1 LLKIAARNLW
11 RRKSRSL
18 LAVLALVIGVL
29 AIVLLV
35 SLTGGLRASFTD
47 LIGSVNGIWVMQ
59 KGVADQTLSKIDL
72 EYAEKIEEIPGVQVV
87 LPEVWV
93 IVSQIDGERA
103 VGSVMMGG
111 SVAALGLDPVK
122 EQLRKGMPYGVSI
135 LRGRMF
141 KPGDSDVAIVGKQIS
156 DDYRKTVGSTIKIND
171 EKFKVI
177 GVFAK
182 SDFTDS
188 VIAVTLK
195 DAQGLAGLD
204 SNTVQD
210 FVVQLTHPENEDR
223 VARNIEFKWPD
234 DLEAWTM
241 SETSDMLGEMLGVID
256 QFFWIIAAI
265 GLLIAAVGIINTM
278 LISIKER
285 MKEFGVLR
293 SMGWTQEDVLKLIV
307 IESVLL
313 GLGGG
318 LIGVAL
324 GYLITGA
331 LSGYLP
337 FPLVVAPE
345 LSATAFVFSA
355 LSGLVGGVYPA
366 WKASKMDPIK
376 AIRGEA

>member
-1 LLKIAARNLW
+1 MLKIAARNLW

-35 SLTGGLRASFTD
+35 SLTGGLRASFTE
-47 LIGSVNGIWVMQ
+47 LISGVNGIWVMQ
-59 KGVADQTLSKIDL
+59 RGVADQTLSKIDL
-72 EYAEKIEEIPGVQVV
+72 DYGEKIEQIPGVRGAF
-87 LPEVWV
+87 PEVWA
-93 IVSQIDGERA
+93 IVSRIDGERA
-103 VGSVMMGG
+103 RGG
-111 SVAALGLDPVK
+111 TLTGGVVTALGLDPVK
-122 EQLRKGMPYGVSI
+122 EQKRLGMPYGVEL

-141 KPGDSDVAIVGKQIS
+141 KPGDSGVAVIGQQIS
-156 DDYRKTVGSTIKIND
+156 DDYKKTVGSTIKVND
-171 EKFKVI
+171 EKFKII
-177 GVFAK
+177 GVFGK
-182 SDFTDS
+182 SQLTDS
-188 VIAVTLK
+188 VVAVPLK
-195 DAQGLAGLD
+195 DAQSLAGLD

-210 FVVQLTHPENEDR
+210 FVVQLTHPENEER

-241 SETSDMLGEMLGVID
+241 SETNDMLGEVLGVID
-256 QFFWIIAAI
+256 QFFWIISAI

-318 LIGVAL
+318 LIGVVL
-324 GYLITGA
+324 GYTITGV

-337 FPLVVAPE
+337 FPLVVMPE
-345 LSATAFVFSA
+345 LAATAFIFSG

-366 WKASKMDPIK
+366 WKASKMDPIL

>member
-1 LLKIAARNLW
+1 MLKIAARNLW

-29 AIVLLV
+29 AIILLV
-35 SLTGGLRASFTD
+35 SLTGGLRSSFTE
-47 LIGSVNGIWVMQ
+47 IISSVNGVWVMQ

-72 EYAEKIEEIPGVQVV
+72 DYADRIEEIPGVYTV
-87 LPEVWV
+87 LPEVWA

-103 VGSVMMGG
+103 VGSVSMGG
-111 SVAALGLDPVK
+111 SVTALGLDPVK
-122 EQLRKGMPYGVSI
+122 EQKRNGMPYGVSL

-141 KPGDSDVAIVGKQIS
+141 KPGDQGVAIVGNQIAE
-156 DDYRKTVGSTIKIND
+156 DYRKTVGSSIKIDD

-177 GVFAK
+177 GVFSK
-182 SDFTDS
+182 GSFTDS
-188 VIAVTLK
+188 VIAVPLK
-195 DAQGLAGLD
+195 DAQALAGLD
-204 SNTVQD
+204 SDTVQD
-210 FVVQLTHPENEDR
+210 FVVQMTHPENEDR

-241 SETSDMLGEMLGVID
+241 SETTEMLGDILGIID

-265 GLLIAAVGIINTM
+265 GLVIAAVGIINTM

-293 SMGWTQEDVLKLIV
+293 SMGWTQEDVLQLIV

-313 GLGGG
+313 GLSGGA
-318 LIGVAL
+318 IGVAL
-324 GYLITGA
+324 GYTLTGI

-345 LSATAFVFSA
+345 LAATAFVFSA